1 MMAKKN
7 LTLINPACLPV
18 WSEAEGGYRFVTLGM
33 DIYEEEKNA
42 ETLKLQYW
50 FTGAL
55 DGAMKEHLAKVAEN
69 DLKVVLRVDYTTGDG
84 AAASL
89 DIIVPA
95 EKIVQYANTND
106 AFFVTTIRGLN
117 NLGNA
122 KITVLTTYGNIEI
135 AGATYDYE
143 AV

>member
-1 MMAKKN
+1 M
-7 LTLINPACLPV
+7 TLINPACLPV

-33 DIYEEEKNA
+33 DIYEAEKNA

-50 FTGAL
+50 FTGVL
-55 DGAMKEHLAKVAEN
+55 DGDMKQHLLKVAEN
-69 DLKVVLRVDYTTGDG
+69 DLKVVLRVDYTTKDG

-89 DIIVPA
+89 DIVVPA
-95 EKIVQYANTND
+95 DKVVEYAGMAD
-106 AFFVTTIRGLN
+106 SYFQTTIRGLN
-117 NLGNA
+117 DLGNA